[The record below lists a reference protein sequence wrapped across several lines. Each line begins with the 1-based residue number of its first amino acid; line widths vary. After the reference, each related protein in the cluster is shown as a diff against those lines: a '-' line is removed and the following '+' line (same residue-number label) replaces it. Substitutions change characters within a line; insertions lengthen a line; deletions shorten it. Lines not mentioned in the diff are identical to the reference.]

1 MVWLKQFSLL
11 RIPESLRASLLQV
24 VHMGWDSFN
33 TASKNVEE
41 IRLLS
46 AQVSPYVKDI
56 IEVSK
61 PIFLI
66 LKWFQ
71 QNLSLSFPPLFPFIY
86 RFRSLSLSLSLS
98 LPLLFLLQLNIK
110 IKCLFIYT
118 YIYIYIYILSGR
130 KHFFL
135 ITRRKIKG
143 SICNENSI
151 CAIRSDWYE
160 RQKPFRFFA
169 AFTNNLYQV
178 IPFRVVK
185 HNNLNSFSK
194 NQSVLKLSG
203 KGPPFS

>member
-98 LPLLFLLQLNIK
+98 PSPLSPTIK
-110 IKCLFIYT
+110 YKNKMFVYIYL
-118 YIYIYIYILSGR
+118 YIYIYIYIVR
-130 KHFFL
+130 KETFFFDNQEEDQ
-135 ITRRKIKG
+135 R
-143 SICNENSI
+143 
-151 CAIRSDWYE
+151 
-160 RQKPFRFFA
+160 
-169 AFTNNLYQV
+169 LYLQ
-178 IPFRVVK
+178 
-185 HNNLNSFSK
+185 
-194 NQSVLKLSG
+194 
-203 KGPPFS
+203 